1 MTLLLALVLG
11 CAEAPAPG
19 APASPAAPAPEA
31 APAPAREPETVV
43 VVASTSPTEGLA
55 PLRLGWQ
62 TTWATQGQLVAVL
75 LHTDILARN
84 GFAGELRGYP
94 YGAPLNEGA
103 LAGQVDVVFTADQ
116 PALALAAK
124 DPSWGI
130 IGRLVYNRVGTVVP
144 LASGAETPRDLARK
158 TLAVPFGAA
167 AQREAMEAIQAE
179 GLDPTRDV
187 KLVDRSAEEIL
198 GFVRAGARDGRW
210 GDIDAAAVFDPTF
223 AEIERSKRAR
233 TIASSVVTGVVMM
246 DDDYLAAHPGADV
259 RFRTALA
266 EAWDVYRADP
276 PRADRWFQQMAK
288 LRFDVAAL
296 TAAAAVE
303 PNLTAATS
311 ADIRVHLVPDDVA
324 ELRAAGTFL
333 AKNDLLPAEVAPEKV
348 VRPIATVPV
357 APVDTSKVAIR

>member
-1 MTLLLALVLG
+1 MSLLLALVLG
-11 CAEAPAPG
+11 CGEAPAPG
-19 APASPAAPAPEA
+19 APAPHVDGAAPAAAEA
-31 APAPAREPETVV
+31 APPPETVLTV
-43 VVASTSPTEGLA
+43 STAPAEGLA

-94 YGAPLNEGA
+94 YGAPLNDGA
-103 LAGQVDVVFTADQ
+103 LAGEVDVLFTADQ
-116 PALALAAK
+116 PALALAVK

-144 LASGAETPRDLARK
+144 LASSVETPRDLVRK

-167 AQREAMEAIQAE
+167 AQREAMEAIEAE
-179 GLDPTRDV
+179 GLDPTKDV

-198 GFVRAGARDGRW
+198 GFVRAGAREGRW

-246 DDDYLAAHPGADV
+246 DDDYLAAHPGADARV
-259 RFRTALA
+259 RTALA
-266 EAWDVYRADP
+266 EAYDVYRADP
-276 PRADRWFQQMAK
+276 ARADRWFQQLAK

-296 TAAAAVE
+296 TAAAVVE
-303 PNLTAATS
+303 PNLTAAS
-311 ADIRVHLVPDDVA
+311 PADIRVHLADTDVA
-324 ELRAAGTFL
+324 ELRAAAAFM
-333 AKNDLLPAEVAPEKV
+333 AKNDLLPEAIAPEKV
-348 VRPIATVPV
+348 LRPLATTPV
-357 APVDTSKVAIR
+357 APVDTSKVTIR